1 VFHGLSPEDGGH
13 AVTVAQSA
21 PFLDFQS
28 FTAESPAD
36 PPPQTQS
43 LPPTRSPFLSVY
55 ELDGQEAE
63 LAYDTPVREAYAA
76 FVGQLHDE
84 EFNEALYELQ
94 SGRSS
99 LPWVGSP

>member
-1 VFHGLSPEDGGH
+1 LPKP
-13 AVTVAQSA
+13 A
-21 PFLDFQS
+21 PLNFQS

-36 PPPQTQS
+36 PPPQTQP
-43 LPPTRSPFLSVY
+43 LPPARSPFLSVY